1 MEMGMDISLYR
12 SDIQNLIEDIRGRR
26 LESPEVAI
34 DHCNRLEQYGQ
45 EEGDPALIGFAQ
57 FSRAEVYFQL
67 NDMSKFYD
75 DIIACMGPMEEVEEW
90 GYLAV
95 ANNMLGIMSYTRG
108 DSPIAVDYYSKAIRI
123 CKKYH
128 LPDIEWK
135 VHMNLGSLYS
145 NVQAGKEAI
154 IQLREGLTYIN
165 QHTQSP
171 TYVLDLAAACVGMG
185 KAYIVLGDYESAMQY
200 YTRLERECLPYLLEV
215 SKIPVYAFGAM
226 LFHRREQEDE
236 CQACI
241 HEMVHIIRNQNFP
254 IMEFIDE
261 VYDFLQVLLA
271 KQEYNL
277 YREIAPIILDMAS
290 KTEVRNMER
299 RLLTLEILYCQQIGD
314 EENYQRKS
322 AQYFEL
328 SRLQERENNFMISSM
343 ITMRLDFYDLVD
355 VHREALSQ
363 REQYQ
368 KKSETDPLTGM
379 YNRLKINEYGEE
391 AFHRAIAN
399 KVGIGVEILDID
411 FFKEYN
417 DNYGHQ
423 AGDTCIQFIA
433 DSILSLRRHPGVFCA
448 RYGGDEFVII
458 YEGRTAQEVF
468 ALAKEL
474 KATIVGAK
482 YEHKY
487 SRSKSG
493 IVTISQGIFWHVP
506 EHGQTMWNYLHEA
519 DNLLY
524 KVKRTSRNSIMLG
537 QDFDVEE
544 AEAIHEA
551 GDSFDTDTKQMTAV
565 APSIEDD
572 LIHSES
578 IL

>member
-1 MEMGMDISLYR
+1 MDISVYR
-12 SDIQNLIEDIRGRR
+12 SDIQAYIEDIRDRR
-26 LESPEVAI
+26 LSSPADVI
-34 DHCNRLEQYGQ
+34 SHCNKIEAYGR
-45 EEGDPALIGFAQ
+45 EIGESALIGFAT

-67 NDMSKFYD
+67 NDMSKFYNE
-75 DIIACMGPMEEVEEW
+75 ILACMGPMEEVQEW

-108 DSPIAVDYYSKAIRI
+108 DSPIAVDYYIKAIRI
-123 CKKYH
+123 CKQYH

-135 VHMNLGSLYS
+135 VHMNLGNLYS

-154 IQLREGLTYIN
+154 MHLREGLTYIN
-165 QHTQSP
+165 QHTESP
-171 TYVLDLAAACVGMG
+171 TYVLDLSAACVGMG

-215 SKIPVYAFGAM
+215 GKIPVYAFGAM
-226 LFHRREQEDE
+226 LFYRREQEE
-236 CQACI
+236 SCQQCI
-241 HEMVHIIRNQNFP
+241 KEMVHIIRNQNFP

-261 VYDFLQVLLA
+261 VVDFLQVLLA
-271 KQEYNL
+271 KKEYEI
-277 YREIAPIILDMAS
+277 YRELSPIIMDLAAR
-290 KTEVRNMER
+290 TEVRNMQR
-299 RLLTLEILYCQQIGD
+299 RLLTLEIQYCQEIGD
-314 EENYQRKS
+314 EMNYEKKA
-322 AQYFEL
+322 AQFFEL
-328 SRLQERENNFMISSM
+328 SRLQERENNLMISSM
-343 ITMRLDFYDLVD
+343 ITMRLNFYNLVD
-355 VHREALSQ
+355 EHRETLSQ

-379 YNRLKINEYGEE
+379 YNRLKINEFGEE
-391 AFHRAIAN
+391 AFRRAIAN

-411 FFKEYN
+411 FFKEFN

-423 AGDTCIQFIA
+423 AGDKCIQFIA

-468 ALAKEL
+468 AIAKEL
-474 KATIVGAK
+474 KSTIVGAK
-482 YEHKY
+482 YEHKF

-506 EHGQTMWNYLHEA
+506 EEGQTMWNYLHEA

-551 GDSFDTDTKQMTAV
+551 GDVFDTEKQMTAV
-565 APSIEDD
+565 AAPVDD
-572 LIHSES
+572 LLNLPDTS
-578 IL
+578 I

>member
-1 MEMGMDISLYR
+1 MDISLYR
-12 SDIQNLIEDIRGRR
+12 SEIQNLIADIRDRK
-26 LESPEVAI
+26 LTSPEEVI
-34 DHCNRLEQYGQ
+34 RHCNRLEVYGREQ
-45 EEGDPALIGFAQ
+45 NDSGLIGFAA
-57 FSRAEVYFQL
+57 FSRAEVYFGL
-67 NDMSKFYD
+67 NDMSNFYN
-75 DIIACMGPMEEVEEW
+75 DIIACMAPMEEVQEW

-108 DSPIAVDYYSKAIRI
+108 DSPIAVDYYTKAIRI
-123 CKKYH
+123 CKQYH

-135 VHMNLGSLYS
+135 VHMNLGNLYS
-145 NVQAGKEAI
+145 NVQAGREAI
-154 IQLREGLTYIN
+154 QHLREGLSYIN
-165 QHTQSP
+165 LHTDSP

-200 YTRLERECLPYLLEV
+200 YNRLERECLPYLMEV
-215 SKIPVYAFGAM
+215 GKLPVYAFGAM
-226 LFHRREQEDE
+226 LFNRRGQEEE
-236 CQACI
+236 CQRCI
-241 HEMVHIIRNQNFP
+241 QEMMHIIRHQEFP

-261 VYDFLQVLLA
+261 VYDFLQVLLE
-271 KQEYNL
+271 KKEYQR
-277 YREIAPIILDMAS
+277 YREVAPMIMELAS
-290 KTEVRNMER
+290 KTEVRNMQR
-299 RLLTLEILYCQQIGD
+299 RLLTLEIEYCREIGD
-314 EENYQRKS
+314 MENYKEKS
-322 AQYFEL
+322 AQFYEL
-328 SRLQERENNFMISSM
+328 SRLQEQENNLMISSM
-343 ITMRLDFYDLVD
+343 ITMRLNFYDLVD
-355 VHREALSQ
+355 EHLETLHQSAQ
-363 REQYQ
+363 FQ

-379 YNRLKINEYGEE
+379 YNRLKINEFGEE
-391 AFHRAIAN
+391 AFRRAIAN

-433 DSILSLRRHPGVFCA
+433 DSILSLRKHAGVFCA
-448 RYGGDEFVII
+448 RYGGDEFVVI
-458 YEGRTAQEVF
+458 YEGRSAQEVF

-506 EHGQTMWNYLHEA
+506 QEGQTMWNYLHEA

-544 AEAIHEA
+544 TEAIHEA
-551 GDSFDTDTKQMTAV
+551 GDSIENDTKQMTAV
-565 APSIEDD
+565 ANPVDELPSPIEP
-572 LIHSES
+572 
-578 IL
+578 